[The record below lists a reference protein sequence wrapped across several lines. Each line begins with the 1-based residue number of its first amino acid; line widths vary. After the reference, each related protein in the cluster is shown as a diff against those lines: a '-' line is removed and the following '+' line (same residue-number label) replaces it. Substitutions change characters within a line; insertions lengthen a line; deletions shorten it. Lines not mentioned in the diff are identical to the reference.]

1 MTSPRH
7 MVGTQGMDSEEE
19 VGEED
24 LSRVEEEMMA
34 LFRKI
39 TGPMRRARQRKYS
52 SEKIESEIEKI
63 KYMPNE
69 LFLKFI
75 LYILRA
81 GLERSNDDMRRTL
94 TDFITSTAEIAQ
106 EQNHMIEGISSRLAG
121 VKQVLGDHRA
131 EVSRFVS
138 SSGPVLEKVDTW
150 MEDWQTKM
158 THKTDR
164 MEQELKYSVQTLRDQ
179 VKMVEEVVVEGFD
192 RQWQCN
198 GGIVNTRYPTT
209 ATTTRRTT
217 TTTLSTTRKTT
228 TTVPTTLR
236 TIVTKTAEMTTEAVE
251 VYDVIYDGL
260 DLDSDDDETVVT
272 ESNTEDCWRHKIAD
286 PRSRSGV
293 FSFRGAG
300 ANIRG
305 EQRGIT
311 RRWCDMET
319 DGGGWT
325 VRGMSKI

>member
-1 MTSPRH
+1 M
-7 MVGTQGMDSEEE
+7 
-19 VGEED
+19 
-24 LSRVEEEMMA
+24 
-34 LFRKI
+34 K
-39 TGPMRRARQRKYS
+39 
-52 SEKIESEIEKI
+52 
-63 KYMPNE
+63 
-69 LFLKFI
+69 KFSVF
-75 LYILRA
+75 RA

-106 EQNHMIEGISSRLAG
+106 EQNHMIEGISSSLAG

-158 THKTDR
+158 THKMDR

-209 ATTTRRTT
+209 ATTRKTT
-217 TTTLSTTRKTT
+217 TTTLSTTIKST
-228 TTVPTTLR
+228 TTVPITTTMR
-236 TIVTKTAEMTTEAVE
+236 TIVTTTAEMTTEEDE
-251 VYDVIYDGL
+251 VYDVIYDNL
-260 DLDSDDDETVVT
+260 DVDSDDDEAVV
-272 ESNTEDCWRHKIAD
+272 SDAEDCWSQKLAD

-293 FSFRGAG
+293 FTFRSAE
-300 ANIRG
+300 G
-305 EQRGIT
+305 EVT
-311 RRWCDMET
+311 SRRCDMET

-325 VRGMSKI
+325 VRGILTVLRYFVKANILSRLFRDEDSSPGVN